1 MTVRSQYIWILHGI
15 SLILTS
21 GAMAGT
27 LLRNVALNKQAIQSS
42 LLYGTSAGRAVDG
55 LKDVRYE
62 KGFCTCTNEESDP
75 WWRVDLQKVYMI
87 TAITITQED
96 SKESYL
102 IGGEIWIGNS
112 TDELDPK
119 MVRCA
124 VIPNIPGDLS
134 FHFSFSSIKGRYVTV
149 RLPGS
154 GRTLCLCEFEVF
166 IGDYEYPQP
175 NLALKGDATQSST
188 SSVFVAAKAIDGN
201 RNSYLPK
208 GSCTHTESETD
219 PWWRVDLGQ
228 EYDITSV
235 KVTNRGDCC
244 GERLDGAEIRVGS
257 SLENNGN
264 NNTRCGS
271 IPSLSAGK
279 TKTYHCDGG
288 RVEGRFVNVIIPG
301 DSRTLALCEVEVYG
315 TLAVKPLLNV
325 ALNKPTTQLWS
336 VITYGESSHAVSGC
350 KSGWYAE
357 SCCSLTY
364 YIYNPT
370 WTLDLLAMHRI
381 SAIMILNIRDCCADW
396 LVGAEIWI
404 DNSRCGSILSTTG
417 PLSFTF
423 NCAGMT
429 GRYVKVNIPRYTY
442 LALCEVEV
450 FASLAAP
457 EDNAPS
463 NVTAPPPAPT
473 VSVLLSGRNV
483 TVVEERLGWS
493 DALLF
498 CRRNHWDLLILGSQ
512 EEQSDLERL
521 LGSAA
526 FPLSDHVWL
535 GLRRYLMDD
544 MWFWMSG
551 DAMPFTK
558 WLRGRA
564 PWRQSDPCGGIGTGE
579 PFEWESQPCDK
590 RLNFICQSDTGLG
603 AQRVFFAS
611 TKVPEG

>member
-1 MTVRSQYIWILHGI
+1 
-15 SLILTS
+15 
-21 GAMAGT
+21 
-27 LLRNVALNKQAIQSS
+27 
-42 LLYGTSAGRAVDG
+42 
-55 LKDVRYE
+55 
-62 KGFCTCTNEESDP
+62 
-75 WWRVDLQKVYMI
+75 
-87 TAITITQED
+87 
-96 SKESYL
+96 
-102 IGGEIWIGNS
+102 
-112 TDELDPK
+112 

-124 VIPNIPGDLS
+124 VIPNIPGDLT
-134 FHFSFSSIKGRYVTV
+134 FHFSFSAIKGRYITL

-264 NNTRCGS
+264 NNTRCAS

-279 TKTYHCDGG
+279 TKTYRCDGG
-288 RVEGRFVNVIIPG
+288 SVEGRFVNVIIPG
-301 DSRTLALCEVEVYG
+301 DSRTLTLCEVEVYG
-315 TLAVKPLLNV
+315 TLA
-325 ALNKPTTQLWS
+325 
-336 VITYGESSHAVSGC
+336 
-350 KSGWYAE
+350 
-357 SCCSLTY
+357 
-364 YIYNPT
+364 
-370 WTLDLLAMHRI
+370 
-381 SAIMILNIRDCCADW
+381 
-396 LVGAEIWI
+396 EIWI
-404 DNSRCGSILSTTG
+404 DNSRCGTILSTTG

-429 GRYVKVNIPRYTY
+429 GRYVQVYIPKYTY

-463 NVTAPPPAPT
+463 NVTAPPPPPT
-473 VSVLLSGRNV
+473 VSVLLSGRKV
-483 TVVEERLGWS
+483 TVVGERLGWS

-498 CRRNHWDLLILGSQ
+498 CRRNHWDLLILRSQ
-512 EEQSDLERL
+512 EEQSELERL
-521 LGSAA
+521 LGSAGL
-526 FPLSDHVWL
+526 PLSDHVWL
-535 GLRRYLMDD
+535 GLRRYLMGD

-603 AQRVFFAS
+603 ARRVFFAS